1 LGIGLLGVKM
11 TFICL
16 KAATR
21 FLSCVAIGV
30 VFLVGS
36 AFADQLVYKP
46 VNPSFGGSPLN
57 GGYLLDSAKIQN
69 KHVESSASSLGK
81 MQTPAERFIATL
93 QSRLL
98 YQVASNITDSIF
110 GENAQQSGQ
119 FQFEGTTIS
128 FVREGPNVRLII
140 NDGLSETEILVPAGT

>member
-1 LGIGLLGVKM
+1 M
-11 TFICL
+11 TFKCL
-16 KAATR
+16 KATPR
-21 FLSCVAIGV
+21 FLAFGAIGL
-30 VFLVGS
+30 VFLASS
-36 AFADQLVYKP
+36 AFADQLVYRP

-69 KHVESSASSLGK
+69 KHAASSASSLGK

-140 NDGLSETEILVPAGT
+140 NDGLSETEIVVPAGT